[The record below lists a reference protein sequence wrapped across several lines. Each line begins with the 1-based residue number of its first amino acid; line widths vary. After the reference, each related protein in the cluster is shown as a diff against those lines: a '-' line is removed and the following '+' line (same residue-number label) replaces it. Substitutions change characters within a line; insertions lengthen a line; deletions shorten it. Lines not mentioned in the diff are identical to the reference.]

1 MESTVDKNNNNKGQ
15 KSSSTRLAFNSSP
28 FLLWVHP
35 LRLLPKESISFSA
48 FVLSGHPLR
57 QPKRSSVGKKHQ
69 KQTTKSKMILTCGG
83 QKDVHAPTPHSA
95 LRKTRRPVLDVM
107 WRKMARRR
115 GLTHGSHMTRSSLA
129 FHLFSCLGGSSVS
142 LVRWCENSF
151 FKVCNYP
158 ERECDVTVRKKTSV
172 KRQSSV

>member
-1 MESTVDKNNNNKGQ
+1 MVLQDLFSPRFPQRNNIPLSCPYVKTIFRMESTVDKNNNNKGQ

-95 LRKTRRPVLDVM
+95 LRKTRRPKFQMSCGGRWHGDV
-107 WRKMARRR
+107 
-115 GLTHGSHMTRSSLA
+115 G
-129 FHLFSCLGGSSVS
+129 
-142 LVRWCENSF
+142 
-151 FKVCNYP
+151 
-158 ERECDVTVRKKTSV
+158 
-172 KRQSSV
+172 